1 MTDQLKSQ
9 QKAVKKNKEI
19 VAELDKLAGS
29 DLKVLQAG
37 VGELNKELDKLKEE
51 WNEYKKPIA
60 DEIQQEKQ
68 GISDKKVEY
77 QYKIDKIK
85 ELKKEVKETIQDLEH
100 KKEMIAYLNGQWEKM
115 PKDINRNEYL
125 KRIYEII

>member
-29 DLKVLQAG
+29 DLKILQAG

-60 DEIQQEKQ
+60 DEIQQEK
-68 GISDKKVEY
+68 
-77 QYKIDKIK
+77 
-85 ELKKEVKETIQDLEH
+85 
-100 KKEMIAYLNGQWEKM
+100 
-115 PKDINRNEYL
+115 
-125 KRIYEII
+125 